1 MKKVI
6 CIIAVIVIAIL
17 LLLLLTGCNE
27 TKVKS
32 VNDTEVKQE
41 STSMFI
47 EIEKITDNW
56 RVVYHRD
63 TKVMYA
69 VSSGSYNRG
78 IFTLLVNP
86 DGSPML
92 YEVA

>member
-17 LLLLLTGCNE
+17 IFLLLTGCGE
-27 TKVKS
+27 TKLKS
-32 VNDTEVKQE
+32 INDTEVKQE

-47 EIEKITDNW
+47 EIEKYIDNW
-56 RVVYHRD
+56 RIVYHKD

-69 VSSGSYNRG
+69 VSSGSYNHG
-78 IFTLLVNP
+78 TFTLLVNP